1 MKKLVIIPGG
11 FHPFHPGHM
20 ALYNAATE
28 KFPSA
33 DIYIAASDDRS
44 ERPFPFSVKKK
55 LAQLS
60 GVPPHRFLQVKSPFG
75 PTEITDHYDPNNT
88 QLIYVKSAK
97 NSKTGPDPEGPF
109 PVEVDPETGQ
119 LPLVTR
125 GARKGQPVSD
135 WLQYYKRN
143 GLEPM
148 SQHGYIDYLPVQD
161 FEGMTS
167 GSEIRAKWPDMDD
180 AGRAHLVNILYPT
193 TVGNKRLT
201 DVTAKLISQGLGI
214 KDVAEN
220 FGGGGLQGAPIGGAM
235 PMKTL
240 KMPNGPDQEPK
251 ANRPGFSEATLVN
264 NPESGIEIRPTG
276 GLGTWT
282 EDTLKSSL
290 AQQLM
295 QVVEALKSG
304 NYKGAEHLLYKGG
317 VVQSKVQALARL
329 EDFNQRQG
337 RRPIAKGR
345 EIDIGE
351 TTDYADES

>member
-20 ALYNAATE
+20 ALYNAAKE

-33 DIYIAASDDRS
+33 DIYVAASDDRS

-97 NSKTGPDPEGPF
+97 NAKTGPDPEGPF
-109 PVEVDPETGQ
+109 PAEVDPTTGQ
-119 LPLVTR
+119 LPLVKR
-125 GARKGQPVSD
+125 GPRKGQPISN

-143 GLEPM
+143 GLAPM

-167 GSEIRAKWPDMDD
+167 GSEIRSKWPKMDD

-193 TVGNKRLT
+193 TVGNERLT
-201 DVTAKLISQGLGI
+201 DVTTKLISQGLGV

-220 FGGGGLQGAPIGGAM
+220 YGGARDLIGAPIGGGAM
-235 PMKTL
+235 DTKTL
-240 KMPNGPDQEPK
+240 KMPNGPDELDEDPAIDPRKHMIKQVFQSGK
-251 ANRPGFSEATLVN
+251 DFVN
-264 NPESGIEIRPTG
+264 Y
-276 GLGTWT
+276 
-282 EDTLKSSL
+282 LKSMPDTEL
-290 AQQLM
+290 QALYQERPEVRELM
-295 QVVEALKSG
+295 KKLHAHVNEAM
-304 NYKGAEHLLYKGG
+304 
-317 VVQSKVQALARL
+317 QSKVLDAPGHQAS
-329 EDFNQRQG
+329 
-337 RRPIAKGR
+337 
-345 EIDIGE
+345 
-351 TTDYADES
+351 DYVEEN